1 MKNKYSILTIIAAII
16 ICLVVIYLHLLSHN
30 STKDIF
36 LVQTK
41 KVIIDIKKEFLKDT
55 IDNVFLE
62 IDSLRE
68 AKYES
73 YKRNTEVRKRRIE
86 EELYLSEDEFVQF
99 YIDRFDQDINS
110 NLWTA
115 FLWNKST
122 NSVLYDPSGLYTDSI
137 DSTLDSLK
145 SILSSYI
152 VIEKGN
158 IEGVFGVSK
167 AYIDGTVK
175 AEIEDNI
182 RRRRFSNDSYIWV
195 KEVINYEG
203 GKDYAISRIYPKQPD
218 IEGTYISTDSEDGRG
233 NKPYLEELEGVKEK
247 GELFVNYYLSDPD
260 SSQISEKIAYA
271 RLYKDYDWIIAMG
284 VDLADIDNY
293 AGDINEDILSLT
305 SESVIRLLSYILLV
319 LLCGFMLIYSID
331 RRRLSNSTKS
341 LEKEMNMDVL
351 TNASSRRYG
360 IQLLSSYYKLFNQT
374 KESAA
379 IMMFDIDDFKY
390 INDRFGHNVGDLVLK
405 ETVSTIKGFIR
416 SYDQIIRWGGDEF
429 ICIFPGLNKEHAI
442 GYGNKLLERISL
454 LEIPVMDS
462 KINVT
467 VSLGISFFT
476 AEDRDYNDVLKRVDE
491 ALYKSKK
498 NGKNSVTMLE

>member
-1 MKNKYSILTIIAAII
+1 
-16 ICLVVIYLHLLSHN
+16 
-30 STKDIF
+30 
-36 LVQTK
+36 
-41 KVIIDIKKEFLKDT
+41 
-55 IDNVFLE
+55 
-62 IDSLRE
+62 
-68 AKYES
+68 
-73 YKRNTEVRKRRIE
+73 
-86 EELYLSEDEFVQF
+86 
-99 YIDRFDQDINS
+99 
-110 NLWTA
+110 
-115 FLWNKST
+115 
-122 NSVLYDPSGLYTDSI
+122 
-137 DSTLDSLK
+137 
-145 SILSSYI
+145 
-152 VIEKGN
+152 
-158 IEGVFGVSK
+158 
-167 AYIDGTVK
+167 
-175 AEIEDNI
+175 
-182 RRRRFSNDSYIWV
+182 
-195 KEVINYEG
+195 
-203 GKDYAISRIYPKQPD
+203 
-218 IEGTYISTDSEDGRG
+218 
-233 NKPYLEELEGVKEK
+233 
-247 GELFVNYYLSDPD
+247 
-260 SSQISEKIAYA
+260 
-271 RLYKDYDWIIAMG
+271 MG

-319 LLCGFMLIYSID
+319 LLCGFMLIYSTD

-491 ALYKSKK
+491 ALYKSQK

>member
-145 SILSSYI
+145 YILSSYI

-175 AEIEDNI
+175 Q
-182 RRRRFSNDSYIWV
+182 R
-195 KEVINYEG
+195 
-203 GKDYAISRIYPKQPD
+203 
-218 IEGTYISTDSEDGRG
+218 
-233 NKPYLEELEGVKEK
+233 
-247 GELFVNYYLSDPD
+247 
-260 SSQISEKIAYA
+260 
-271 RLYKDYDWIIAMG
+271 
-284 VDLADIDNY
+284 
-293 AGDINEDILSLT
+293 
-305 SESVIRLLSYILLV
+305 
-319 LLCGFMLIYSID
+319 
-331 RRRLSNSTKS
+331 
-341 LEKEMNMDVL
+341 
-351 TNASSRRYG
+351 
-360 IQLLSSYYKLFNQT
+360 
-374 KESAA
+374 
-379 IMMFDIDDFKY
+379 
-390 INDRFGHNVGDLVLK
+390 
-405 ETVSTIKGFIR
+405 
-416 SYDQIIRWGGDEF
+416 
-429 ICIFPGLNKEHAI
+429 
-442 GYGNKLLERISL
+442 
-454 LEIPVMDS
+454 
-462 KINVT
+462 
-467 VSLGISFFT
+467 
-476 AEDRDYNDVLKRVDE
+476 
-491 ALYKSKK
+491 
-498 NGKNSVTMLE
+498 